1 MWINFQKIY
10 AGTLSDGIKWAQ
22 SVNSGKK
29 MLQMNVINSGL

>member
-10 AGTLSDGIKWAQ
+10 AGTFSDEIKGAQ

-29 MLQMNVINSGL
+29 MLQTNAINSGL